1 MSWDYSVTSWLNSF
15 SGKIALL
22 DSVFVAITMGGPIVL
37 VALIAVRWWIK
48 VQRELQR
55 HLAIAC
61 AMATLLGLFFNQLI
75 LLFYHRPR
83 PYESQI
89 THLIIQKSSD
99 PSFPSDHATVGF
111 AIVMMLVL
119 CRDKWA
125 VGLSVIA
132 ILICVSRIYVG
143 THFVTDVIGG
153 AVTGLMAALITH
165 LFYHKLEAITQRV
178 VKLL

>member
-15 SGKIALL
+15 SGKNALL

-37 VALIAVRWWIK
+37 VALIAVRWWTK

-61 AMATLLGLFFNQLI
+61 AMATLLGLFFNQII

-83 PYESQI
+83 PYESGI

-111 AIVMMLVL
+111 AIAMMLL
-119 CRDKWA
+119 ISRDRWS
-125 VGLSVIA
+125 VGCSI
-132 ILICVSRIYVG
+132 ISIFICLSRIYVG
-143 THFVTDVIGG
+143 THFVTDVIG
-153 AVTGLMAALITH
+153 VLIGSSFSD
-165 LFYHKLEAITQRV
+165 LVR
-178 VKLL
+178 